1 MPFHRRAQPA
11 EAVSAPAA
19 PPTHFVE
26 LRDVC
31 KYYQMGTVRISAAD
45 HINFYIE
52 KGEFC
57 VIVGPSGAGK
67 TTVLNMLGGMDT
79 CDEGEIWLDGQLVS
93 RYSPK
98 ELTAYRRYDVGFV
111 FQFYNLVQN
120 LTALENVE
128 LPLLYRGIGR
138 EKRRRM
144 AEESLRLVG
153 LEDRLH
159 HRPAQMSGGQQ
170 QRTAIARAVAARPPL
185 ILADEPTGNLD
196 TKSGGEVLSILRRLN
211 GEGHTVILIT
221 HDMDIA
227 AAARRIVRIQDGK
240 IFEDS
245 RAAS

>member
-1 MPFHRRAQPA
+1 M
-11 EAVSAPAA
+11 
-19 PPTHFVE
+19 
-26 LRDVC
+26 
-31 KYYQMGTVRISAAD
+31 
-45 HINFYIE
+45 
-52 KGEFC
+52 
-57 VIVGPSGAGK
+57 
-67 TTVLNMLGGMDT
+67 
-79 CDEGEIWLDGQLVS
+79 
-93 RYSPK
+93 
-98 ELTAYRRYDVGFV
+98 
-111 FQFYNLVQN
+111 
-120 LTALENVE
+120 E